1 MDQLILQT
9 GLYFPGIY
17 RSALKDAERLS
28 LMPRTRLDEPIAGA
42 VHPVD
47 LALVELK
54 AHAITGP
61 ALLEAWVP
69 SPAGEEVL
77 ESRVLVAQALDNHG
91 GRRELDPGVA

>member
-77 ESRVLVAQALDNHG
+77 VAQALDNHG
-91 GRRELDPGVA
+91 RRRVLDSGVA